1 MDHQNVRNL
10 TTHPV
15 RTRFEL
21 AAPRWAEAWLQT
33 GRVSLSEQDMG
44 IVGEFLERQGWR
56 LEGHSGARIRIR
68 GRSGRPRL
76 MSREAVA
83 VLALRQLAASVQPA

>member
-1 MDHQNVRNL
+1 VDHQNVRNL

-21 AAPRWAEAWLQT
+21 AAPRLADAWLRS
-33 GRVSLSEQDMG
+33 GRVDLSEQDMG
-44 IVGEFLERQGWR
+44 IVGEFLEGQGWR
-56 LEGHSGARIRIR
+56 LEGWRGARIRIR
-68 GRSGRPRL
+68 GRTGRPRL

-83 VLALRQLAASVQPA
+83 VLALRQLAASVQAA

>member
-10 TTHPV
+10 TTHSV
-15 RTRFEL
+15 ESRFEL
-21 AAPRWAEAWLQT
+21 AAPRWAEAWLQM
-33 GRVSLSEQDMG
+33 GKVSLSPQDMG
-44 IVGEFLERQGWR
+44 IVGEYLARQGWT
-56 LEGHSGARIRIR
+56 LEGESGSRIRIR

>member
-1 MDHQNVRNL
+1 VDHQNVRNL
-10 TTHPV
+10 TTHAV

-33 GRVSLSEQDMG
+33 GRVSLSVEDMG
-44 IVGEFLERQGWR
+44 IVGEFLEGQGWT
-56 LEGHSGARIRIR
+56 LEGHRGARIRIR

-83 VLALRQLAASVQPA
+83 VLALRQLAANVQPA

>member
-1 MDHQNVRNL
+1 VDHQNVRNL

-21 AAPRWAEAWLQT
+21 AAPRWAEAWLQS

-44 IVGEFLERQGWR
+44 IVGEFLERQGWT
-56 LEGHSGARIRIR
+56 LEGSGTRIRIR